1 MAGTA
6 FRPGFS
12 QEGTMKKHPRLWA
25 LGLCLLAGCTP
36 TQATRIVQREETRGN
51 GRTVAEQTT
60 TEVSAAEKVAYQK
73 EMQQH
78 LDDLN
83 KEMARWREKL
93 DKAAA
98 TAKEEMQ
105 VQLKNLEK
113 QREAAAERLRELGKS
128 SGPAWA
134 EMKEGFR
141 RAYEDLKSAAQKA
154 REKFR

>member
-1 MAGTA
+1 
-6 FRPGFS
+6 
-12 QEGTMKKHPRLWA
+12 MKKLPWILA

-36 TQATRIVQREETRGN
+36 TQATRTVQREENRGD
-51 GRTVAEQTT
+51 GRTAVEQTT
-60 TEVSAAEKVAYQK
+60 QASAAEREAYQE

-83 KEMARWREKL
+83 EEMARWREKL

-98 TAKEEMQ
+98 TAKEEMR

-134 EMKEGFR
+134 EMNEGFR